1 MNVKDITE
9 EIELIAEIGDGEDA
23 LDLSRRLVRQGD
35 TARAVDVRRAVVNGA
50 LNRDAL
56 RAVADGIAQSAL
68 PLDWDGFA
76 AQLADAEA
84 GMRAWLTAEAAMPP
98 VERRERS
105 AREWVERQRYEERVK
120 VYNEQV
126 ECVDRERGIAR
137 NEAQA
142 AAVRAKTCMKCFQV
156 PAANGECGC

>member
-23 LDLSRRLVRQGD
+23 LDLSRRLARQGN
-35 TARAVDVRRAVVNGA
+35 TARAVDVRRTVVNGA

-56 RAVADGIAQSAL
+56 RAVADGITQSAL

-98 VERRERS
+98 ALRRERS
-105 AREWVERQRYEERVK
+105 AREWTARQRREEQAEVCA
-120 VYNEQV
+120 EQV
-126 ECVDRERGIAR
+126 ERVNRERDRAS
-137 NEAQA
+137 NKAEA
-142 AAVRAKTCMKCFQV
+142 AAVRAKTCNGCFQV
-156 PAANGECGC
+156 PAVSGECGC